1 MHHYNGVFFLGSLQN
16 SSFIQCVG
24 QICKLTIFECSSED
38 RHPRFVKK
46 RVIEERKGPFA
57 ILPKMVTTID
67 KRKNSV
73 RIQIVYAGF

>member
-1 MHHYNGVFFLGSLQN
+1 ML
-16 SSFIQCVG
+16 IRG
-24 QICKLTIFECSSED
+24 QAAKVC
-38 RHPRFVKK
+38 KK